1 MGHYFFKTIFLA
13 MENYFYFFNK
23 HWILTLEFIVII
35 ILFLFNELYISRN
48 LKSFISIDKAVDL
61 INHKNAKIF
70 DIRENSDFNEGYIK
84 NSFNINISDL
94 TNSRYVI
101 NKYTKNYIIICSD

>member
-1 MGHYFFKTIFLA
+1 

-48 LKSFISIDKAVDL
+48 LKSFISIEAAVDL

-70 DIRENSDFNEGYIK
+70 DIRKHSDVNEGHIK
-84 NSFNINISDL
+84 NSFNINVSDL
-94 TNSRYVI
+94 TD
-101 NKYTKNYIIICSD
+101 NKYMR